1 VRSAGGEI
9 VGGLSDVVALG
20 LPAVAAVF
28 ASAPD
33 GITIVDDEGRW
44 VYANPAACALLG
56 RPLSKLRGQFVLS
69 GFPVGDRA
77 SLLSR
82 LSEQVAGTASE
93 FRGVVIGADGLEREI
108 LASTFA
114 IELDGRMH
122 SVALLRDVTAARTA
136 GRAAAALS
144 QAAAQL
150 TGAASIDEVLAG
162 ISRHA
167 VEGTRGMVCAVVVVG
182 DDHVVSSVGAYSPP
196 SNNLPTGSGATR
208 NAAWETLAGYTGEEL
223 AEAFSAGGIVIG
235 QASREPVVLPDARS
249 VWAANP
255 ITRRFA
261 AAVESLDWQAA
272 VFAPLSWEDRVFGWL
287 SVFLPSGLAG
297 PSEAEL
303 AFYTALADQA
313 AVAVTN
319 ARLTARAR
327 DAAALMERA
336 RLARDLHDSVSQA
349 LFSMTMHARAAQ
361 LSLASA
367 GLEESS
373 PLGQAIGELIQLTR
387 GAMAEMRALIFELRP
402 GALAE
407 EGLVAALRKQAAAL
421 TAREEVAIAV
431 DGPERRLDLD
441 AATEEHLYR
450 IVSEALHNIVKHAR
464 AGRATVTIADEGDGL
479 RVEVRD
485 DGVGFDP
492 ELGHPGHL
500 GLLTMAERSALVGA
514 ELTLAS
520 VPGAGTTI
528 TVFRADGKVDGDG
541 R

>member
-1 VRSAGGEI
+1 M
-9 VGGLSDVVALG
+9 VALG

-56 RPLSKLRGQFVLS
+56 RPLSKLRGQLVLS

-93 FRGVVIGADGLEREI
+93 FRGVVIGSDGLEREI
-108 LASTFA
+108 LASTFG

-150 TGAASIDEVLAG
+150 IGAASIDEVLAG

-182 DDHVVSSVGAYSPP
+182 DDHVVSSVGAYSSP
-196 SNNLPTGSGATR
+196 SNNLPAGSGATR

-235 QASREPVVLPDARS
+235 QASREAVVLPDARS

-303 AFYTALADQA
+303 AFS
-313 AVAVTN
+313 
-319 ARLTARAR
+319 RR
-327 DAAALMERA
+327 
-336 RLARDLHDSVSQA
+336 
-349 LFSMTMHARAAQ
+349 
-361 LSLASA
+361 
-367 GLEESS
+367 S
-373 PLGQAIGELIQLTR
+373 PIKPR
-387 GAMAEMRALIFELRP
+387 WR
-402 GALAE
+402 
-407 EGLVAALRKQAAAL
+407 
-421 TAREEVAIAV
+421 
-431 DGPERRLDLD
+431 
-441 AATEEHLYR
+441 
-450 IVSEALHNIVKHAR
+450 
-464 AGRATVTIADEGDGL
+464 
-479 RVEVRD
+479 
-485 DGVGFDP
+485 
-492 ELGHPGHL
+492 
-500 GLLTMAERSALVGA
+500 
-514 ELTLAS
+514 
-520 VPGAGTTI
+520 
-528 TVFRADGKVDGDG
+528 
-541 R
+541 

>member
-1 VRSAGGEI
+1 MD
-9 VGGLSDVVALG
+9 GLSDAAALG

-33 GITIVDDEGRW
+33 GITIVDGEGRW

-56 RPLSKLRGQFVLS
+56 RPLSKLRGQPVLS
-69 GFPVGDRA
+69 GFPVGERA

-93 FRGVVIGADGLEREI
+93 FRGVVVGSDGLEREI

-114 IELDGRMH
+114 IELDGRLH
-122 SVALLRDVTAARTA
+122 AVALLRDATAARSA

-150 TGAASIDEVLAG
+150 IGAASIDEVLAG

-167 VEGTRGMVCAVVVVG
+167 VEGTRAMVCAVVVVG
-182 DDHVVSSVGAYSPP
+182 DDHVVSSVGAYSAP
-196 SNNLPTGSGATR
+196 SNNLPAGSGATR

-255 ITRRFA
+255 ITRGFA

-313 AVAVTN
+313 V
-319 ARLTARAR
+319 
-327 DAAALMERA
+327 
-336 RLARDLHDSVSQA
+336 
-349 LFSMTMHARAAQ
+349 
-361 LSLASA
+361 
-367 GLEESS
+367 
-373 PLGQAIGELIQLTR
+373 
-387 GAMAEMRALIFELRP
+387 
-402 GALAE
+402 
-407 EGLVAALRKQAAAL
+407 
-421 TAREEVAIAV
+421 
-431 DGPERRLDLD
+431 
-441 AATEEHLYR
+441 
-450 IVSEALHNIVKHAR
+450 
-464 AGRATVTIADEGDGL
+464 
-479 RVEVRD
+479 
-485 DGVGFDP
+485 
-492 ELGHPGHL
+492 
-500 GLLTMAERSALVGA
+500 
-514 ELTLAS
+514 S